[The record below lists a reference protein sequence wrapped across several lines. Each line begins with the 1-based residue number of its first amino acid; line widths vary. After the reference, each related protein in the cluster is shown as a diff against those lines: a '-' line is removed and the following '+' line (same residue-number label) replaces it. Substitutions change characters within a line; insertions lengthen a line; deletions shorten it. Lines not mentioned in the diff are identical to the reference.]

1 MSNVRSGLLFSMLG
15 KYMLRVVNL
24 LSTVL
29 IARLL
34 TPTEIGTFA
43 IASSFVMILTEVKL
57 LGANAYLIRA
67 DVLDEAKI
75 RKAYGMTILMC
86 WGISAALILGSGGLA
101 DFFKHEEIQQVFIIL
116 ALSFLLA
123 PYISVPDAILSRSYR
138 FKQISIIELSAAPM
152 QFLVTL
158 TLIYHGFSFYALAW
172 GQFSGMVCRFVLS
185 LYFTRETKIYRP
197 KFSGLGEIARL
208 GIFTSAANI
217 VRRIH
222 YSASDLV
229 IGRQGTPGEVGVFS
243 RGMGFIDFISQIV
256 LDGVGG
262 VAQPYMSELKRRG
275 VDIAAAYI
283 KTTALLCSLVW
294 PILAVAG
301 FAALPAIRLL
311 FGDQWDQSAPI
322 ASVLA
327 VWMLV
332 KVVSFFSP
340 QLLIAVGQESMM
352 FKRDLSCFVLL
363 IVSLVLSYSYGLAAM
378 GVAFLLNGVVE
389 CFITLWMLHRSVQLQ
404 VGSLIRSLFKPALV
418 AGVCLAG
425 SVGLDQLY
433 PFVEGSPI
441 AVFGLL
447 AVSMPVVW
455 LLTTKLLGLQI
466 YAEVMRLIQAIVRRV
481 RPVC

>member
-1 MSNVRSGLLFSMLG
+1 MSNVRSGLMFSMIG

-34 TPTEIGTFA
+34 TPAEIGTFA

-67 DVLDEAKI
+67 EVLDEAKI

-101 DFFKHEEIQQVFIIL
+101 SFFRHDEIQQVFIIL

-123 PYISVPDAILSRSYR
+123 PYISVPDALLARSYR
-138 FKQISIIELSAAPM
+138 FKEISIIELSAAPT
-152 QFLVTL
+152 QFVVTL
-158 TLIYHGFSFYALAW
+158 ALVYQGFSFYALAW
-172 GQFSGMVCRFVLS
+172 GQFSSMVCRFVLS
-185 LYFTRETKIYRP
+185 LYFTRDTKIYRP
-197 KFSGLGEIARL
+197 GFNGLGEIARL
-208 GIFTSAANI
+208 GLFTSAANI

-363 IVSLVLSYSYGLAAM
+363 IASLVFSYADGLAAM
-378 GVAFLLNGVVE
+378 AVAFLVNGVVE
-389 CFITLWMLHRSVQLQ
+389 GLITLWMLQRSVQLP
-404 VGSLIRSLFKPALV
+404 VGIFIRSLFKPALV
-418 AGVCLAG
+418 ALVCLAG
-425 SVGLDQLY
+425 AAGLDQAY
-433 PFVEGSPI
+433 PFAQVSPLV
-441 AVFGLL
+441 VFAML
-447 AVSMPVVW
+447 AVSIPLLW
-455 LLTTKLLGLQI
+455 LSTTKLLGLQI
-466 YAEVMRLIQAIVRRV
+466 YFEVTQLLQAIVRRLKPT
-481 RPVC
+481 R